1 MKTPNPTSLTDAEA
15 LKLAH
20 DPRVIAAEILA
31 EAIGKAA
38 NELSGA
44 IRTATVGDELIGVKS
59 PIIEAAKVVSD
70 GIREVLE
77 TLFIERGIG

>member
-1 MKTPNPTSLTDAEA
+1 MKGQKLTSLTDVEA

-38 NELSGA
+38 TELSGA
-44 IRTATVGDELIGVKS
+44 IRTATIGDELIGVKS
-59 PIIEAAKVVSD
+59 PIIEAAKVVSAD
-70 GIREVLE
+70 IRELLE